1 MFNKFNRSF
10 DRLYK
15 KGTNIMNYSADKPI
29 ENSKKD
35 LLHRSSFS
43 KYLGEAIHRFNGEDG
58 LVIGVYGKW
67 GTGKTSVLNMAIEEA
82 EALSKQDK
90 NEQIILRF
98 NPWNFSDNNNLISLF
113 FCALENIIKK
123 PENKELR
130 KKIGKALCDY
140 SAIFDTL
147 SLIPIIGSGMAVVLK
162 TLARVHGS
170 NLMHIDNLDTTK
182 EKLNKALKD
191 ANKKIIVVIDD
202 IDRLT
207 NMQIRNKF
215 QLVKQVADFHN
226 VIYILSMDREV
237 VVRALSEM
245 HYSDGDKYLEKIVQ
259 VNFEIPEIPKATL
272 KNIFLSK
279 LKGIACD
286 NVEYDDRYLDIL
298 YKNCIA
304 PKMQTV
310 RDVNR
315 VINSILFR
323 YEIIREEVLFEDMV
337 AITAIEVLEPEL
349 YKWIYNNKGNVCKTK
364 KIGTS
369 NNNVN
374 VKSYENE
381 FVKIGVDS
389 DFAINCVRT
398 LFQSNSENSDD
409 YAYLRRLEYD
419 ISKRMRIAFEERF
432 ELYFRLNMNEIKVQR
447 EIIEACI
454 SEYNNEKLR
463 KTLLKEKKNGNLEY
477 LIKEIGE
484 LVTKIPNE
492 RLSLISIEIFNLRE
506 ELRKENPKNSTLEA
520 VYEASENLIDGIL
533 EQINSLGSKYKII
546 SSLVKSVNNIE
557 LGLIAK
563 KISLIDNQMKK
574 DMEDIKQFNDFK
586 EIYLSK
592 ISELIKEDK
601 LLNINEFYYGFSIFR
616 KLDKDGAEKYI
627 EKIFSNDITKL
638 KFICAFF
645 EKWERKD
652 YALWQLL
659 PREISEY
666 VMIDEIYEVIDK
678 LDKNRLDQ
686 FTEIEQI
693 KLASFILGYRES
705 KNKGGESGINGNTT
719 FFKGRY
725 DLEIEAREDEAR
737 ELVDKWAKREN
748 NA

>member
-15 KGTNIMNYSADKPI
+15 KGINIMNYSADKPI

-82 EALSKQDK
+82 EALSKRDK

-162 TLARVHGS
+162 TFARVHGS

-207 NMQIRNKF
+207 NMQIRNIF

-279 LKGIACD
+279 LKGIVGD
-286 NVEYDDRYLDIL
+286 NAEYDDRYLDIL

-315 VINSILFR
+315 IINSILFR

-349 YKWIYNNKGNVCKTK
+349 YKWIYNNKGNVCITN
-364 KIGTS
+364 KIGTP
-369 NNNVN
+369 NNKVN
-374 VKSYENE
+374 AKSYEDE

-398 LFQSNSENSDD
+398 LFQRFSENSNDNS
-409 YAYLRRLEYD
+409 YLMNLKYD
-419 ISKRMRIAFEERF
+419 ISKRMTIAFEERF
-432 ELYFRLNMNEIKVQR
+432 ELYFRLNINEIKVNR
-447 EIIEACI
+447 EIIEECI
-454 SEYNNEKLR
+454 SEYDSKKLR
-463 KTLLKEKKNGNLEY
+463 ETLLDAKKWGNLEY

-492 RLSLISIEIFNLRE
+492 RLSLIAIEIFNLRE
-506 ELRKENPKNSTLEA
+506 VLRKENPKDSTLEA
-520 VYEASENLIDGIL
+520 VYEASVELIDGIL
-533 EQINSLGSKYKII
+533 EQINRLGGKYKII
-546 SSLVKSVNNIE
+546 SSLVKSVNNTE

-574 DMEDIKQFNDFK
+574 DSEAIKQFDEFK
-586 EIYLSK
+586 EIFLFK

-601 LLNINEFYYGFSIFR
+601 LLSINEFYYAFSIFFDWN
-616 KLDKDGAEKYI
+616 KNDAEEYI
-627 EKIFSNDITKL
+627 KRIFSKEITKL
-638 KFICAFF
+638 KFVCAMF
-645 EKWERKD
+645 ERRERKD
-652 YALWQLL
+652 DVIWKLL
-659 PREISEY
+659 PQKFSEY
-666 VMIDEIYEVIDK
+666 FMIDEIYEVIDK

-686 FTEIEQI
+686 FTEVEQI
-693 KLASFILGYRES
+693 KLASFVLGYRES
-705 KNKGGESGINGNTT
+705 KNNGGESGINGNTIY
-719 FFKGRY
+719 FKSRY
-725 DLEIEAREDEAR
+725 DLGIEAKKDEAIK
-737 ELVDKWAKREN
+737 LVDKWAKEGK
-748 NA
+748 